1 MRARTTASEPS
12 SRELMPLCGSPE
24 WKRYPVALSVHWIA
38 AAVPMQGCESAESH
52 LPADQRVRG
61 GAESWLRCVF
71 TPEDGALFQVLELAF
86 LHKHIDADVG
96 DRSGF
101 L

>member
-1 MRARTTASEPS
+1 M
-12 SRELMPLCGSPE
+12 CGSPE

-61 GAESWLRCVF
+61 GAESRLRCVV
-71 TPEDGALFQVLELAF
+71 TPEHRAFFQVLELAF

-96 DRSGF
+96 DRGGF